1 MQFIARYCVAAVIGI
16 ALTAGCDMGLEQSS
30 NRYEQL
36 NIETKKLTEILRQ
49 ISDEASAKA
58 HQEELDEVGDEMRDI
73 QERIV
78 ASAEK
83 KAKEGGG
90 PGLGGVA
97 NFRQASLWEQSGDA
111 ARRQVERIREAD
123 PKAGAIVDKA
133 LEGVQF
139 PEPPPEMPAEL

>member
-1 MQFIARYCVAAVIGI
+1 MKSIARYWVAAVVGI

-36 NIETKKLTEILRQ
+36 NMETKKLTEILRQ

-58 HQEELDEVGDEMRDI
+58 HESELEEVGDEMRDI
-73 QERIV
+73 QERIT

-83 KAKEGGG
+83 KAKEGSG

-97 NFRQASLWEQSGDA
+97 NYRQASLWEQSGDA

-123 PKAGAIVDKA
+123 PKASAIVDKA